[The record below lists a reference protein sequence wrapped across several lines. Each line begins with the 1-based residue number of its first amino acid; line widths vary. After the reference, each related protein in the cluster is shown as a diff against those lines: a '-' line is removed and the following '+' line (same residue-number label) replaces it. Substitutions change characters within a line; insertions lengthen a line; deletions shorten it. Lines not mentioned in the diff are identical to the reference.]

1 MINVIIID
9 DEVAAQQALKNLLAL
24 YHPEVKVVALASSV
38 AEAVPLIQSHQPQA
52 IFLDIVMPRAYGFEL
67 IKQLAPVNFQ
77 IVFTTAHESFA
88 IKAFQFAALD
98 YLLKPIHHEDLARA
112 VARIQQKSSG
122 EHQQKGLDVLQQ
134 NFQEEDPQLILPTVD
149 GYTLTRVS
157 EVIYCEADRNYTRFH
172 LLDRKSEYIAKTL
185 KEFEDMLD
193 GLRFMRVH
201 RSFLVN
207 LEHVRKFFRDNRL
220 EMVNGDT
227 ISISSKRKD
236 AFLKL
241 FLNRKK

>member
-9 DEVAAQQALKNLLAL
+9 DEVPAQQALKNLLAL
-24 YHPEVKVVALASSV
+24 YHPEVNVLALAGSV
-38 AEAVPLIQSHQPQA
+38 ADAIPLIKQHQPQA

-67 IKQLAPVNFQ
+67 LKQLAPVNFQ
-77 IVFTTAHESFA
+77 IVFTTAHESYA

-98 YLLKPIHHEDLARA
+98 YLLKPIHRADLARA
-112 VARIQQKSSG
+112 VARIQQNVSN
-122 EHQQKGLDVLQQ
+122 EDQQKSLDVLQQ
-134 NFQEEDPQLILPTVD
+134 NWQEEDPQLILPTVD

-185 KEFEDMLD
+185 KEFEDMLANF
-193 GLRFMRVH
+193 RFMRVH
-201 RSFLVN
+201 RSYLVN
-207 LEHVRKFFRDNRL
+207 LEHVRKFFRDNRV
-220 EMVNGDT
+220 EMVNGDS

-236 AFLKL
+236 DFLKL
-241 FLNRKK
+241 FLNRK